1 MSEAYIHLHELLQ
14 PSLGSPAAHDEAR
27 KDSENKMWSGYMEE
41 ADKHDTRV
49 SDAWKDD
56 ANGVLVFTGLF
67 SATVATFI
75 IESYKKLS
83 PDSGDKTVYLLGQ
96 ISKQL
101 TALSS
106 NGTYIPPTPS
116 QTYSPGL
123 SIILVNSLWLL
134 SLVFSIA
141 SALVAI
147 LIQQWARRY
156 IQLPKIPTIPRDRAR
171 VRSYLFLG
179 MTEYHMPRVVDAAP
193 ALLHLSVF
201 LFFAGLVIFLFTV
214 FEAVAIV
221 VSICVGLIGFVY
233 LILTILPCLDHSC
246 PYRTPM
252 SSIWWYFWHTS
263 LGLFTFCA
271 RWLLKRLHGILVP
284 SNPGVVTSLR
294 QRILNDCIQLLDD
307 SVKKHGRRL
316 KDGFRNTIV
325 QRAIEVS
332 ADVDSK
338 ALIWLLNEPALADKS
353 KIQEFVA
360 SIPGDT
366 IVQLISAP
374 FYSGKLFSQHLSTL
388 LRSCAPGLTGLDG
401 HTRRRRLV
409 VCLNAVH
416 HIARAFRDAPY
427 GDSDLE
433 NLLEDVRI
441 KFANAGI
448 MRSLWADEDPAIR
461 VTSRSICALLARR
474 LLHKYPPRESELA
487 WLQDIL
493 GETSNT
499 IYNSLENPRT
509 VDNMNIDSF
518 TYGVLSYQTGDLP
531 DEAATSFVDTLAIL
545 MGAGSMTA
553 LHRGHLEEGFSELL
567 RRAKNKGHPCE
578 IADKLRK
585 ISEAIFRSEAPTS
598 STFRR

>member
-1 MSEAYIHLHELLQ
+1 MSEAYTHLHELLQ
-14 PSLGSPAAHDEAR
+14 PSLGSPAHDGAR
-27 KDSENKMWSGYMEE
+27 EDSVNKMWSGYMEE

-75 IESYKKLS
+75 LESYKKLS
-83 PDSGDKTVYLLGQ
+83 PDSGDQTVYLLEQ
-96 ISKQL
+96 ISQQL
-101 TALSS
+101 IALSP
-106 NGTYIPPTPS
+106 NGTYIPPTPP
-116 QTYSPGL
+116 QAYTPGL

-156 IQLPKIPTIPRDRAR
+156 IQLPKIPTIPKDRAR
-171 VRSYLFLG
+171 VRSYLFFG

-214 FEAVAIV
+214 FETVAIV
-221 VSICVGLIGFVY
+221 VSVCVGLIGFVY

-263 LGLFTFCA
+263 LGLSTFCA

-284 SNPGVVTSLR
+284 SNPGVVTSIR
-294 QRILNDCIQLLDD
+294 QRILNDYIQLLDD
-307 SVKKHGRRL
+307 SVKKHGQRL

-325 QRAIEVS
+325 HRAIEVS

-338 ALIWLLNEPALADKS
+338 ALAWFLNEPALADKS

-366 IVQLISAP
+366 IIQLISAP
-374 FYSGKLFSQHLSTL
+374 FYSGKIFSQHLSTL
-388 LRSCAPGLTGLDG
+388 LRSCIPGSVGLDED
-401 HTRRRRLV
+401 TRKRRLT

-416 HIARAFRDAPY
+416 HIARAYSGVSY
-427 GDSDLE
+427 GVSLPE
-433 NLLEDVRI
+433 TLLEDVRI
-441 KFANAGI
+441 NFANTKL
-448 MRSLWADEDPAIR
+448 MRSLWADKDPSIR

-474 LLHKYPPRESELA
+474 ILRKYPLHESELA

-493 GETSNT
+493 GESSNT
-499 IYNSLENPRT
+499 IYNSLGNSRS
-509 VDNMNIDSF
+509 VDDMNIDSF
-518 TYGVLSYQTGDLP
+518 TYGILSYQTADLP
-531 DEAATSFVDTLAIL
+531 DEVATSFVDTLAIL
-545 MGAGSMTA
+545 MDAGSKTT
-553 LHRGHLEEGFSELL
+553 LHRGNLEGGFSELL
-567 RRAKNKGHPCE
+567 RRAKNKDHPCE
-578 IADKLRK
+578 VADKLRK
-585 ISEAIFRSEAPTS
+585 ISEAIFRSAAPTPS
-598 STFRR
+598 AFRR

>member
-1 MSEAYIHLHELLQ
+1 MSEAYTHLHDLLQ
-14 PSLGSPAAHDEAR
+14 PSLGSPAHDEAR

-75 IESYKKLS
+75 LESYKKLS
-83 PDSGDKTVYLLGQ
+83 PDSGDETVYLLGQ

-101 TALSS
+101 TGFLAKR
-106 NGTYIPPTPS
+106 YIYPTDAF
-116 QTYSPGL
+116 TN
-123 SIILVNSLWLL
+123 I
-134 SLVFSIA
+134 FSRPIA

-156 IQLPKIPTIPRDRAR
+156 IQLPQIPTIPRDRAR

-179 MTEYHMPRVVDAAP
+179 MMEYQMPRVVDAAP

-233 LILTILPCLDHSC
+233 LVLTILPCLDHSC

-263 LGLFTFCA
+263 LGLFTFCS

-307 SVKKHGRRL
+307 SVKKHGQRL

-338 ALIWLLNEPALADKS
+338 ALTWLLNEPALADKS
-353 KIQEFVA
+353 KIQEFMA

-366 IVQLISAP
+366 IVQLISIP
-374 FYSGKLFSQHLSTL
+374 FYSGKIFSQHLFTL
-388 LRSCAPGLTGLDG
+388 LRSCASGLTGLDE

-427 GDSDLE
+427 GDSELE
-433 NLLEDVRI
+433 ILLEDVRI
-441 KFANAGI
+441 KFANIGI

-474 LLHKYPPRESELA
+474 VLHKYPPRESELT

-518 TYGVLSYQTGDLP
+518 TYGVLSYQTDDLP

-545 MGAGSMTA
+545 LGAGSKTA
-553 LHRGHLEEGFSELL
+553 LHRRNLEEGFSELL

-585 ISEAIFRSEAPTS
+585 ISEAIFRSAAPTPS
-598 STFRR
+598 SFRR